1 MDGLELHG
9 SELRQIANA
18 MITESGKMR
27 TNLENATQKVQS
39 LVNSYQGQAASAF
52 MDNYNSRLKPQFE
65 DICQKIV
72 TVANFIISSVD
83 SYEAQ
88 DKASAEAASNIQA
101 N

>member
-9 SELRQIANA
+9 AELRGIAEEMKKEAAN
-18 MITESGKMR
+18 MGI
-27 TNLENATQKVQS
+27 NLENASSKVQS
-39 LVNSYQGQAASAF
+39 LVNSYQGQAAEAF
-52 MDNYNSRLKPQFE
+52 LQNYNSRLKPQFN

-72 TVANFIISSVD
+72 TVANFIISSVN